1 MGDEINGRLSS
12 DSNYWATPWDVFEPL
27 AEEFNFR
34 LDAAASHWNAK
45 PAGGAFISKEEDALT
60 VDWAALLGR
69 LHGLRPWKPEKL
81 HRIQRARTAAARGAV
96 WLNPPYGRARD
107 IEGRPFGG
115 ALLDPFIRKAYE
127 ESRKGLTVVVLCFA
141 RPDTALWEDVI
152 MRASE
157 VRFIRSRV
165 KFAREDGAT
174 GPAPA
179 PSCLVIFR
187 PGEDGPPRFSVWHR
201 RRCPC
206 PNCKERINH
215 ERESIRDRPRDSG
228 GAQTNGAPL

>member
-1 MGDEINGRLSS
+1 MEDNAKINGRLSS
-12 DSNYWATPWDVFEPL
+12 DSNDWATPWDVFEPL
-27 AEEFNFR
+27 AEEFSFL

-45 PAGGAFISKEEDALT
+45 PAGGAYISKEEDSLT

-69 LHGLRPWKPEKL
+69 LHGGHEAP
-81 HRIQRARTAAARGAV
+81 AV

-206 PNCKERINH
+206 PNCKERRSNH
-215 ERESIRDRPRDSG
+215 DRRSIRDRPRDGG
-228 GAQTNGAPL
+228 GAYAGGPNF